1 MKILVSFK
9 PRAMYDNFEGARLRK
24 SIKGAL
30 EVSNIPYVN
39 EETDDFDIAHF
50 VSPIDEK
57 AIDSCIKRNIPV
69 VVSALYCES
78 DKSASFTKYTSNR
91 KGRKEVLTRQAIR
104 VLSKATII
112 TVPSERAKQ
121 FLIDSGIQKPI
132 EVVYPTINLTRFPQ
146 DGPEKEIFY
155 RHYQEEDDRKLI
167 VCLGSYESTD
177 GLTAYVKLAKK
188 FPKVLF
194 YYFSQDSNTLRFKF
208 KRLVKKTPSNLKFK
222 QIPQD
227 DIYRSAIIN
236 ASIFTYFGY
245 STVGITTV
253 IEAMAARCDV
263 VLRKQPLFED
273 ILHDG
278 VDCHIGE
285 YSETIAS
292 IIKDLLDGTIASTKQ
307 KSFELVSDLG
317 LDVFGKRLKE
327 IYNKLLKEKN

>member
-1 MKILVSFK
+1 MRILVSFK
-9 PRAMYDNFEGARLRK
+9 PREMYDNFEGARLRK

-91 KGRKEVLTRQAIR
+91 KGRKEVLTKQAKS
-104 VLSKATII
+104 VLQKASII
-112 TVPSERAKQ
+112 TVPSENAKQ
-121 FLIDSGIQKPI
+121 FLIESGITVPV

-146 DGPEKEIFY
+146 DGAEKEIFY
-155 RHYQEEDDRKLI
+155 RHYQEEDDRKLV
-167 VCLGSYESTD
+167 VCLGSYESID
-177 GLTAYVKLAKK
+177 GINAYVKLAKRY
-188 FPKVLF
+188 PNILF
-194 YYFSQDSNTLRFKF
+194 YYFSQDSRRLKFKI
-208 KRLVKKTPSNLKFK
+208 KRLVKKSSPNVKFK

-245 STVGITTV
+245 STIGITTV
-253 IEAMAARCDV
+253 FEAMAARCDV
-263 VLRKQPLFED
+263 VLRKQQLFED
-273 ILHDG
+273 ILRDG
-278 VDCHIGE
+278 VDCHVGE

-292 IIKDLLDGTIASTKQ
+292 IIKDLLDGTITSTKE
-307 KSFELVSDLG
+307 KSLELVSSLG
-317 LDVFGKRLKE
+317 LEVFGKRLKE
-327 IYNKLLKEKN
+327 IYSKLLKEKN

>member
-1 MKILVSFK
+1 MRILVSFK
-9 PRAMYDNFEGARLRK
+9 PHQMYDNFEGARLRK

-57 AIDSCIKRNIPV
+57 VIDSCIKRNIPV
-69 VVSALYCES
+69 VISALYCES
-78 DKSASFTKYTSNR
+78 DKFASFTKYTSNR
-91 KGRKEVLTRQAIR
+91 KGRKEVLTKQAVR

-121 FLIDSGIQKPI
+121 FLIDSGITRPI

-146 DGPEKEIFY
+146 DGAEKEIFH
-155 RHYQEEDDRKLI
+155 RHYQEEDDRKLV
-167 VCLGSYESTD
+167 VCLGNYESTD
-177 GLTAYVKLAKK
+177 GLTAFVKLAKK
-188 FPKVLF
+188 YPKILF
-194 YYFSQDSNTLRFKF
+194 YYFSQDNKLLKF
-208 KRLVKKTPSNLKFK
+208 KIKRIAKKATSNVKFK

-285 YSETIAS
+285 YSETLAS
-292 IIKDLLDGTIASTKQ
+292 IIKDLLDGTIVSTKE
-307 KSFELVSDLG
+307 KSLELVSSLG

-327 IYNKLLKEKN
+327 IYSKLLKEKN

>member
-1 MKILVSFK
+1 MRILVSFK

-30 EVSNIPYVN
+30 EVSDIPYVN

-57 AIDSCIKRNIPV
+57 VIDSCIKRNIPV
-69 VVSALYCES
+69 VISALYCES

-104 VLSKATII
+104 ALSKATII

-121 FLIDSGIQKPI
+121 FLIDSGISKPI

-146 DGPEKEIFY
+146 DGAEKEIFY
-155 RHYQEEDDRKLI
+155 RHYQEEDDHKLV
-167 VCLGSYESTD
+167 VCLGSYESMD

-188 FPKVLF
+188 YPKILF
-194 YYFSQDSNTLRFKF
+194 YYFSQDNKLLKF
-208 KRLVKKTPSNLKFK
+208 KIRRAKKKAPSNLKFK

-263 VLRKQPLFED
+263 VLRKQPIFED

-292 IIKDLLDGTIASTKQ
+292 VVKDLLDGTIVSTKEKSLEYAST
-307 KSFELVSDLG
+307 LG
-317 LDVFGKRLKE
+317 LDVFGKRLKD
-327 IYNKLLKEKN
+327 IYSKLLKEKN